1 MNINVELTDGYYSYD
16 RRCPLYIERDII
28 GICDIC
34 GEDIYE
40 NEHCEYKSIYNMVHT
55 DCKREQLREFI
66 GKYNARSDYEPK
78 RFKITRW
85 I

>member
-1 MNINVELTDGYYSYD
+1 MNINIESTDSYYSYD

-34 GEDIYE
+34 GEEIFE
-40 NEHCEYKSIYNMVHT
+40 NEHCEYKGIYSMVHI

-66 GKYNARSDYEPK
+66 SKYNNRTGHEPK
-78 RFKITRW
+78 RFRIVRD
-85 I
+85 